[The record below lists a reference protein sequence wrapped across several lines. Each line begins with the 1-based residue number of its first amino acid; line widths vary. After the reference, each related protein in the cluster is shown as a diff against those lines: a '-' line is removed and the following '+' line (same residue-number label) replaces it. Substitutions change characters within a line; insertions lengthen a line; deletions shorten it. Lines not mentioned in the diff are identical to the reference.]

1 MKKWVC
7 ENERVKMKGWESE
20 RVKVGEWKWL
30 REWESEIERLREIKW
45 DMRVLVR
52 VCNRVKER
60 ETVRVRIS
68 KHNQIYASA
77 NQIYDIIDE
86 YVWASIQIIVVRRSN
101 PTWASFLYKLL
112 KTFTRFWIPQGLLAK
127 RVKVK
132 KWKRIRVRV
141 QAREFEGERVRV
153 R

>member
-1 MKKWVC
+1 MCVRMREWKWKG
-7 ENERVKMKGWESE
+7 ERV

-86 YVWASIQIIVVRRSN
+86 YVWASIQIIVVRGSN

-112 KTFTRFWIPQGLLAK
+112 KTFTRFWTPQGLLAK